1 VSASVLDVFEPPV
14 DLPGQVARRVL
25 SDTRPKVELP
35 GDNRLL
41 GDFAEEVGQLLRS
54 TGLFRRERTAV
65 TLGERG
71 DCLRPVGEQ
80 ELRTWVERHLVCFS
94 AHQGTGRNAVRI
106 EVLRTMS
113 NDVARALAASDQFL
127 QGLPAIERVNS
138 ARLPVLR
145 ADGRIELLP
154 RGYDPASRTLTVSDP
169 ATSDASPCLS
179 LEAAR
184 AILDDLFAEFGFADG
199 GRSKSVAVAAMVSL
213 FSRGLLPPSALM
225 PGFFYVANAPGAGK
239 TLCAA
244 CAAVPVLGHAHHMPL
259 PTREEEI
266 EKILLAAVME
276 SQSLLFFDNLKR
288 HASLGSLES
297 FITSVHYQG
306 RILSVSRTFSGRNST
321 TVFLTGNGATVSPDL
336 RRRLLFVE
344 LFSDCSRPEER
355 TFKRR
360 LNEAVLLERRAEILG
375 ALWGLVQAWDAAGRP
390 AGSGSF
396 ASFDEWCTVVGGIVE
411 HAGFGCP
418 TARATLTDAGDTD
431 GDQIARLVDL
441 LFSAHGSAPL
451 RFEEVVSAAT
461 GASLFES
468 LLGDDPADV
477 DRKARTTFSRILGR
491 HARMRFGE
499 RGLRL
504 MVLGEGRNRRYQV
517 IPDAQLQPQ
526 AAQ

>member
-25 SDTRPKVELP
+25 SDPRPKVELP

-41 GDFAEEVGQLLRS
+41 GDFAEEVGQLLRT
-54 TGLFRRERTAV
+54 TGLFRRERTVV

-127 QGLPAIERVNS
+127 RELPAIDRVNAS
-138 ARLPVLR
+138 ALPVLR
-145 ADGRIELLP
+145 DDGRVELLP
-154 RGYDPASRTLTVSDP
+154 RGYDAPSQTLTV
-169 ATSDASPCLS
+169 ATPVPPCPS
-179 LEAAR
+179 VEAAR
-184 AILDDLFAEFGFADG
+184 ATIEDLFAEFGFSDS
-199 GRSKSVAVAAMVSL
+199 GRSKAVAVAAMVTL
-213 FSRGLLPPSALM
+213 FARGLLPPSALV
-225 PGFFYVANAPGAGK
+225 PAFFYVANAPGAGK

-244 CAAVPVLGHAHHMPL
+244 CAAVPVLGHAHHLPL
-259 PTREEEI
+259 PTREEEV
-266 EKILLAAVME
+266 EKLLLAAVME
-276 SQSLLFFDNLKR
+276 SQSLLFFDNVKR
-288 HASLGSLES
+288 HANLGSLEA
-297 FITSVHYQG
+297 FITSAHWTG
-306 RILSVSRTFSGRNST
+306 RVLSVSRTFSGRNTT

-336 RRRLLFVE
+336 RRRSLFVE
-344 LFSDCSRPEER
+344 LFSDCPRPEER

-360 LNEAVLLERRAEILG
+360 LNEAVLLERRSEILG
-375 ALWGLVQAWDAAGRP
+375 ALWTLVQSWDSAGRP
-390 AGSGSF
+390 GCSRSLAG
-396 ASFDEWCTVVGGIVE
+396 FDEWCATVGGIVE

-418 TARATLTDAGDTD
+418 TARADLTDAGDTD

-441 LFSAHGSAPL
+441 LFSAHGCAPL
-451 RFEEVVSAAT
+451 RFDEVVSAAT